1 MGSWDAIQILKKYN
15 LKVIIA
21 LLMAYFETCTFVNP
35 HGDELNYEG
44 DMFGAGG
51 FFEKF
56 FQTFVTRELSLFK
69 RLYFQLH
76 VEILLLV
83 AQPQRVISKC
93 GIFSQIDYW
102 HSMVID

>member
-1 MGSWDAIQILKKYN
+1 MQFDFYQKYN

-21 LLMAYFETCTFVNP
+21 LLMTYFEACTFVNP

-44 DMFGAGG
+44 DMFGARV

-76 VEILLLV
+76 VGILLLV
-83 AQPQRVISKC
+83 AQPPRVIFEC
-93 GIFSQIDYW
+93 GIFS
-102 HSMVID
+102 

>member
-1 MGSWDAIQILKKYN
+1 MTC
-15 LKVIIA
+15 
-21 LLMAYFETCTFVNP
+21 FEACTFVSP
-35 HGDELNYEG
+35 YGDELNYER
-44 DMFGAGG
+44 DMFGVGAC
-51 FFEKF
+51 FEKF

-83 AQPQRVISKC
+83 AQPQRLISKC

-102 HSMVID
+102 HSMFID